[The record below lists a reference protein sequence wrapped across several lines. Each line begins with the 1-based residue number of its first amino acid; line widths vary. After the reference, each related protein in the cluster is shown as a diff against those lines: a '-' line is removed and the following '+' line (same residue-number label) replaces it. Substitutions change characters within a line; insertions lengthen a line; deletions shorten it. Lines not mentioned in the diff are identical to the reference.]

1 MAGNLF
7 FKIIKLKKMQ
17 GVLFDMDGVLV
28 DSEKYICEAAMQMFK
43 EKGLIVNPEDFKPFV
58 GKGENKYIGGV
69 AEKYNFEVDTEEVKA
84 RTYELYEHISKDKLN
99 PLPGVY
105 EFIKTCRKKN
115 LSIAVAT
122 SADEIKMNINLR
134 AIGLSNSFDATI
146 NGLEIEHKKPH
157 PDIYLHAAKL
167 LNAAPSE
174 CLVVE
179 DAVSGVKAGK
189 RAGAKVLALLTSF
202 SKEELSDADWIC
214 DDLSNAPDAAL
225 NW

>member
-1 MAGNLF
+1 
-7 FKIIKLKKMQ
+7 MQ

-69 AEKYNFEVDTEEVKA
+69 AEKYNFEVDIEEVKA

-105 EFIKTCRKKN
+105 EFIKRCRKKN

-157 PDIYLHAAKL
+157 PDIYLYAATL

-179 DAVSGVKAGK
+179 DAVSGVQAGK